1 MGIRRDVSQ
10 GAGQARVK
18 VTMKKTHR
26 TLPPLDPALLYT
38 SCDPALP
45 AFETTNELE
54 DLSDI
59 FGQERA
65 VEALRFGVAV
75 RRDGYNVF
83 VMGPAGV
90 GRYSMAL
97 KELQA
102 KAAAEPPPPDWCYVN
117 NFEQPHKPRAISLPT
132 GRGAQFQRHMRDF
145 VAELRSVVPAAFESE
160 EYHNRVEALN
170 EEFKQRQEKALEAFS
185 QSARAQ
191 GIALIQTPSGFT
203 LAPLK
208 DETLIEPDDFDKLP
222 EAEKERIRTLIEQ
235 IEDQLQKVLHQFP
248 RWRREHHARL
258 RDFNRDTIALAVG
271 HLIDELRI
279 QYADLPDVLTF
290 LEAAR
295 ADIIEKAGELS
306 ESVSGEALSGVTT
319 VSPLERYQVNLLD
332 DYSAATGVPVV
343 FENHPTY
350 QNLLGRI
357 EHVAH
362 MGTLVTNFTLIKPGA
377 LHHANGGTLILDAGK
392 LLTQPYAWEGLKR
405 ALLAREIRIESLGEI
420 FGLVNTLSLQP
431 QPIPLNVKVV
441 LFGERLFYYL
451 LYQLDPDFADL
462 FKVAADMEEEVARN
476 PDNSLLYARMIAT
489 MARSMTLRPFE
500 RPAVARL
507 IEHSARLAGDAA
519 MLHTHVRSLRD
530 LLVEAEHFAATAGRA
545 TVAADDVQN
554 AITARIRRA
563 DRLHQSQR
571 KDILDGTILIDTEGL
586 HVGQVNGLAAI
597 KLGSHLFAQPVR
609 ITATARLGEGNVI
622 DIEREVELGGSIH
635 SKGVLILS
643 SFLAM
648 RYSHSTPLS
657 LNASLVFE
665 QSYGGV
671 EGDSASLAELCALL
685 SALSGAPIHQGLA
698 VTGSV
703 NQYGQVQAVGAV
715 NEKIEGYFDVCHARG
730 LTGKQGVLLPASNV
744 RHLMLS
750 EDVVAAVRAGQF
762 HVYAVKDV
770 DEAIELLTGVPAG
783 IPDAEGRVPPGT
795 LNDLV
800 ATQMMQLSLMR
811 KAYGSAASK
820 ASRTS
825 ARSRRQGAP
834 PARKKP

>member
-1 MGIRRDVSQ
+1 
-10 GAGQARVK
+10 
-18 VTMKKTHR
+18 MKKSRH
-26 TLPPLDPALLYT
+26 TLPPLDPAQLYKP
-38 SCDPALP
+38 CDPALL
-45 AFETTNELE
+45 AFETTAELE
-54 DLSDI
+54 DLAEI
-59 FGQERA
+59 FGQHRA
-65 VEALRFGVAV
+65 VEALRFGVAI
-75 RRDGYNVF
+75 RNDGYNVF
-83 VMGPAGV
+83 LMGPAGV
-90 GRYSMAL
+90 GRYSLAM

-117 NFEQPHKPRAISLPT
+117 NFKQPHKPRALSLPT
-132 GRGAQFQRHMRDF
+132 GRGTQFQRHMRDF

-170 EEFKQRQEKALEAFS
+170 GEFKQRQEQALEAFS
-185 QSARAQ
+185 QGARAQ
-191 GIALIQTPSGFT
+191 GIALIQTPAGFT

-208 DETLIEPDDFDKLP
+208 DDKLVEPDEFDKLS
-222 EAEKERIRTLIEQ
+222 EEEKERIRTLIEQ

-248 RWRREHHARL
+248 RWRRERHAKL
-258 RDFNRDTIALAVG
+258 RDFNRDTIALSVG
-271 HLIDELRI
+271 HLIDELRT
-279 QYADLPDVLTF
+279 QYADLPGVITF
-290 LEAAR
+290 LDEALG
-295 ADIIEKAGELS
+295 DIIENAGEW
-306 ESVSGEALSGVTT
+306 GEADATE
-319 VSPLERYQVNLLD
+319 SPLERYQVNLLD
-332 DYSAATGVPVV
+332 DYSAASGLPVV

-362 MGTLVTNFTLIKPGA
+362 MGTLVTNFSLIKPGA

-405 ALLAREIRIESLGEI
+405 ALLSREIRIESLGEI

-451 LYQLDPDFADL
+451 LYQYDPDFADL
-462 FKVAADMEEEVARN
+462 FKVAADMEEEVVRS
-476 PDNSLLYARMIAT
+476 PENSQLYARMIAT
-489 MARSMTLRPFE
+489 MVRSQALRPFD
-500 RPAVARL
+500 RAAVARL
-507 IEHSARLAGDAA
+507 IEHSARLSGDAA

-530 LLVEAEHFAATAGRA
+530 LLVEADHFAQEAGCA
-545 TVAADDVQN
+545 VVAVADVN
-554 AITARIRRA
+554 GAISARIHRA
-563 DRLHQSQR
+563 DRLHRSQR
-571 KDILDGTILIDTEGL
+571 KDILDGTVLIDTTGL

-597 KLGSHLFAQPVR
+597 TLGSHLFAQPVR
-609 ITATARLGEGNVI
+609 ITATTRLGDGNVI
-622 DIEREVELGGSIH
+622 DIEREVELGGAIH

-648 RYSHSTPLS
+648 RYSHSAPLS

-685 SALSGAPIHQGLA
+685 SALSGIPVIQGLA

-715 NEKIEGYFDVCHARG
+715 NEKIEGYFDVCQARG
-730 LTGKQGVLLPASNV
+730 LTGHQGVLLPESNV
-744 RHLMLS
+744 RHLMLR

-762 HVYAVKDV
+762 QVYAVKDV

-783 IPDAEGRVPPGT
+783 SPDAEGRVPPDSI
-795 LNDLV
+795 NDRV
-800 ATQMMQLSLMR
+800 ARQMIELSLMR
-811 KAYGSAASK
+811 KAYGSAVQKTRAV
-820 ASRTS
+820 
-825 ARSRRQGAP
+825 
-834 PARKKP
+834 RKKPVCRKPPASSR